1 MNWAIKWRI
10 ILKKRKGSLGSK
22 SWLSRGGNGG
32 RRSFFV
38 CCCFSASNTCSSSSS
53 SNSILGGGS
62 SSLSWLL
69 LRSGY
74 LSSCSS
80 GCSSISGTSMFF
92 FCFIIWL
99 LVLLVVA
106 GDLFGKESC
115 YTTTQW
121 RWCWMFLGFGI
132 SNNGA
137 GCALMSIWFMGLR
150 GNLSCA
156 VIYGLTSELTVTANI
171 QECLPASACSS
182 SFFLPLPPN
191 SLLNKDWR
199 LLVLLWLADADGVS
213 VSCTCASP
221 PSEDEDE
228 EDEDE
233 LAVFFSATAA
243 AAAAAASFSSVIGC
257 SDEVAAGGGEVPA
270 ASLMLWLLAVCC
282 RSERVSSLAEHL
294 SGLNS
299 AYLDPSIQV
308 A

>member
-1 MNWAIKWRI
+1 MNLAIKWRI
-10 ILKKRKGSLGSK
+10 ILKKRKDSLGGK

-38 CCCFSASNTCSSSSS
+38 CCCFSVSNTCSSSSS
-53 SNSILGGGS
+53 SNSILGGD

-74 LSSCSS
+74 LSSCSG
-80 GCSSISGTSMFF
+80 GCISGTGMFF
-92 FCFIIWL
+92 SSFIIWL
-99 LVLLVVA
+99 LVLLAVA

-121 RWCWMFLGFGI
+121 RWCWTFLGFGI

-137 GCALMSIWFMGLR
+137 GSAIMSIWFMGLR

-156 VIYGLTSELTVTANI
+156 VIYGLTSELTVTANV
-171 QECLPASACSS
+171 QGCLPASACSS

-213 VSCTCASP
+213 ASCTCASP

-233 LAVFFSATAA
+233 LAVFFSAI
-243 AAAAAASFSSVIGC
+243 AAASFSSAVGC

-282 RSERVSSLAEHL
+282 RSERVSSL
-294 SGLNS
+294 
-299 AYLDPSIQV
+299 V
-308 A
+308 